1 MKKMKL
7 KNITLD
13 DLAGMVATGFERV
26 DERFESMEN
35 RIFGV
40 EGGMQG
46 ISHRLQRLEDG
57 QEQILLRLDNTAH
70 RFEVVA
76 LEKRVS
82 HLEKKAGA
90 RSR

>member
-26 DERFESMEN
+26 DEKFEEIEN
-35 RIFGV
+35 RINNRFQTM
-40 EGGMQG
+40 EE
-46 ISHRLQRLEDG
+46 RFKTLEDG
-57 QEQILLRLDNTAH
+57 QEQIILRLDNTAY
-70 RFEVVA
+70 RFEFVA

-82 HLEKKAGA
+82 HLEKKAGV